1 MGCYA
6 LPVHGV
12 SVCVC
17 VLLCAHA
24 VCTSTL
30 NEPVGV
36 VACVCCVSVCERMAH
51 NQYTTWQYR
60 TRATNAR
67 QIAAT
72 NCTRTPNRTR
82 VVTSK
87 LVSAM
92 KSISKSMCYGLL
104 WGASRGRMK
113 HRGAF
118 RGRMKHKEAFAP
130 PCTYTKHQSLHT
142 HSIMPHK
149 GLSPLP

>member
-1 MGCYA
+1 MSKTSSPHSPVAFSSAYCWHKCPNALYRLLLCVYVLFETMGCYA
-6 LPVHGV
+6 SPVHGV

-24 VCTSTL
+24 VGTSTL

-51 NQYTTWQYR
+51 NQYMTWQYR
-60 TRATNAR
+60 TRATNAW

-104 WGASRGRMK
+104 WGA
-113 HRGAF
+113 F
-118 RGRMKHKEAFAP
+118 
-130 PCTYTKHQSLHT
+130 
-142 HSIMPHK
+142 
-149 GLSPLP
+149 